1 MGVEQTE
8 LKQPNRFHFAAKLEK
23 QERQWVIVVTSSS
36 ADLDCGSQEMSDESS
51 ALDALYKASTTL
63 VGVNA
68 KLSKEGVDEF
78 AAVSH
83 PLR

>member
-1 MGVEQTE
+1 M
-8 LKQPNRFHFAAKLEK
+8 
-23 QERQWVIVVTSSS
+23 S
-36 ADLDCGSQEMSDESS
+36 ADESS

-63 VGVNA
+63 VGINA